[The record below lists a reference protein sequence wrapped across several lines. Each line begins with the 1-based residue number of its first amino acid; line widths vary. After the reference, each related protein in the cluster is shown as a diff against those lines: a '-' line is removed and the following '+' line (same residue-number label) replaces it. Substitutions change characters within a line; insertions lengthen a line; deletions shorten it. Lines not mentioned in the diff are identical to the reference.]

1 MALSRVKRRRN
12 EERIAMIELKK
23 RELTR
28 GYGEFTNKYGEVTNN
43 YGETAR
49 NYQRAQ
55 NYGEVTRNY
64 QRGGSHDVLDV
75 RSKGINY
82 FGKSVFCLQCSMK
95 LYL

>member
-28 GYGEFTNKYGEVTNN
+28 GYGEITNKYGE
-43 YGETAR
+43 TAR
-49 NYQRAQ
+49 SYQRAQ
-55 NYGEVTRNY
+55 NYGEVGRSY

-75 RSKGINY
+75 RSKGINF
-82 FGKSVFCLQCSMK
+82 FGKSSLCL
-95 LYL
+95 L